1 MPHIGQSVWHDNRR
15 KTIVR
20 MPKNNKGETIIEW
33 ESQRPKW
40 QVGTC
45 TTFLWNEWRKN
56 IDEKRRRGLTVVR
69 N

>member
-1 MPHIGQSVWHDNRR
+1 
-15 KTIVR
+15 
-20 MPKNNKGETIIEW
+20 MPKNNKGETIIQW